1 MVTSTTLQI
10 KRMSYSALFIALSVI
25 LTRFL
30 SFEVGFFRVGFGSL
44 PIIISSIVC
53 GPIYGAITGIG
64 ADVIGAIFFP
74 KGPYFYGYTI
84 DAMIQGILPFLVL
97 KAFKGRYKASFIYSS
112 LVALGI
118 LTYVIFFVLNVEV
131 YSNKS
136 LGIKFEITNVLK
148 FVIPSLV
155 VLYFII
161 FLLVSYFFHRQKKI
175 HIFSREERYFS
186 FFDVSLI
193 RMTNTLFISMTLLS
207 VWDNMMF
214 NIPYL
219 VNSFTQLL
227 TFSVNGILRSIITYL
242 VLIPLCKIDHNIAAL
257 PSLKK

>member
-84 DAMIQGILPFLVL
+84 DAMIQGI
-97 KAFKGRYKASFIYSS
+97 
-112 LVALGI
+112 
-118 LTYVIFFVLNVEV
+118 
-131 YSNKS
+131 
-136 LGIKFEITNVLK
+136 
-148 FVIPSLV
+148 
-155 VLYFII
+155 
-161 FLLVSYFFHRQKKI
+161 
-175 HIFSREERYFS
+175 
-186 FFDVSLI
+186 
-193 RMTNTLFISMTLLS
+193 
-207 VWDNMMF
+207 
-214 NIPYL
+214 
-219 VNSFTQLL
+219 
-227 TFSVNGILRSIITYL
+227 
-242 VLIPLCKIDHNIAAL
+242 
-257 PSLKK
+257 

>member
-84 DAMIQGILPFLVL
+84 DAMTQGILPFLVL

-186 FFDVSLI
+186 FFDIYLI
-193 RMTNTLFISMTLLS
+193 SMTNTLFISMTLLS
-207 VWDNMMF
+207 VWNNMMF

-227 TFSVNGILRSIITYL
+227 TFSVNGILR
-242 VLIPLCKIDHNIAAL
+242 
-257 PSLKK
+257 